1 MTLHSVK
8 LLRDISMALLKED
21 DPIKKK
27 LLAVIDEIE
36 VDLLTED

>member
-8 LLRDISMALLKED
+8 LLRDIIMALLKED

-27 LLAVIDEIE
+27 LYRHLR
-36 VDLLTED
+36 

>member
-8 LLRDISMALLKED
+8 LLRDIIMALLKED

-27 LLAVIDEIE
+27 FLAVIDEIE

>member
-8 LLRDISMALLKED
+8 LLRDIIMELLKED

-27 LLAVIDEIE
+27 LLDVIDEIE
-36 VDLLTED
+36 IDLLTED

>member
-1 MTLHSVK
+1 
-8 LLRDISMALLKED
+8 MALLKED

>member
-1 MTLHSVK
+1 
-8 LLRDISMALLKED
+8 MALLKED

-36 VDLLTED
+36 IDLLTED

>member
-8 LLRDISMALLKED
+8 LLRDIIMALLKED

-36 VDLLTED
+36 VDLRIED

>member
-1 MTLHSVK
+1 MTIHSIK
-8 LLRDISMALLKED
+8 LLRDIIMALLKED

>member
-8 LLRDISMALLKED
+8 LLRDIIMALLKED

-27 LLAVIDEIE
+27 LLAVNEENE
-36 VDLLTED
+36 VDMLTED

>member
-8 LLRDISMALLKED
+8 LLRDIIMALLKED

-27 LLAVIDEIE
+27 LLAVIDEIDI
-36 VDLLTED
+36 DLLTED

>member
-8 LLRDISMALLKED
+8 LLRDIIMALLKED

-27 LLAVIDEIE
+27 AIGCH
-36 VDLLTED
+36 